1 MGANTKI
8 QWADDS
14 VNIWWG
20 CQRHGTGCTNCY
32 AEALASRFH
41 PKWKLWGN
49 AVDSVRLYMPNWES
63 TLRRLNS
70 KAEKEGQPRVVFV
83 NSMSDFFED
92 FSGPL
97 RVAGKN
103 EETGEREL
111 HHTFYGPKRMRDG
124 SVGRGVVMPGQML
137 RVRNE
142 YRYATVGD
150 LREEAFRVFDECQW
164 LLLMLLTKRPENVR
178 RMLPIK
184 TGRRDAIK
192 DGRANIDAWRR
203 ENVWLGTSIACQEDA
218 DRNVP
223 ELLKCRDLCAKT
235 VLSIEPL
242 IGPVDLDECWPG
254 GMPSPGRG
262 PYVPGVDWVIVGGES
277 GPNARPCDIAWI
289 RSIVRQCKY
298 AGVPCFVKQLGARVL
313 VEEYAPHD
321 WPDGVY
327 FSTQSGL
334 DDDMDNDP
342 SVCDLRDP
350 KGGDPAEWP
359 EDVRVREV
367 P

>member
-192 DGRANIDAWRR
+192 DGRANIEAWRR
-203 ENVWLGTSIACQEDA
+203 ENVWLGSSIACRD
-218 DRNVP
+218 DLKNLS
-223 ELLKCRDLCAKT
+223 ELRKCKDLAAKIF
-235 VLSIEPL
+235 VSAEPL
-242 IGPVDLDECWPG
+242 IEDLGNVDWSG
-254 GMPSPGRG
+254 I
-262 PYVPGVDWVIVGGES
+262 DWVIVGGES
-277 GPNARPCDIAWI
+277 GRNARPCDIAWI
-289 RSIVRQCKY
+289 RSIVRQCRE
-298 AGVPCFVKQLGARVL
+298 AEVPVFVKQLGAAAF
-313 VEEYAPHD
+313 EWAEI
-321 WPDGVY
+321 
-327 FSTQSGL
+327 
-334 DDDMDNDP
+334 DDRPRPEARDKNFLG
-342 SVCDLRDP
+342 LRDP